1 METYSMKYGT
11 WNDWVQASR
20 PPFYIATLIP
30 LTMGF
35 VLAGNEGIWQPVR
48 FLIVNL
54 GAFLVHLAA
63 NVGNDYFDHLQG
75 SDSGSSIGGSRVI
88 QENKISPEVLLISII
103 LMYTGAAAIAIY
115 LTSSLNL
122 WGLWWL
128 ISFAFLSSLF
138 YVAPPIRYGYRG
150 LGELFVGLNM
160 GPVMVLGSY
169 WVMTGIPSAEAVWVS
184 IPAALMV
191 AFILYYQSLP
201 DMITD
206 ESIGKRTLAVRLGRR
221 GAYYGLIVF
230 GVIIY
235 SLIITEYLMGIY
247 SIVILFSFITIPL
260 FIKILMLAKRTS
272 DWVELDRHGIY
283 VRLFYLINGVILI
296 LAILK
301 K

>member
-1 METYSMKYGT
+1 MKYGT
-11 WNDWVQASR
+11 WNDWIQASR

-48 FLIVNL
+48 FAIVNL
-54 GAFLVHLAA
+54 GAFLVHLAT

-88 QENKISPEVLLISII
+88 QENKISPEVLLSSII

-122 WGLWWL
+122 WGLWWI
-128 ISFAFLSSLF
+128 ISFAFLSSLL

-150 LGELFVGLNM
+150 MGELFVGLNM

-169 WVMTGIPSAEAVWVS
+169 WVMTGTPNIEAVWIS
-184 IPAALMV
+184 IPVGLMV

-206 ESIGKRTLAVRLGRR
+206 ENAGKITLAVRLGKN
-221 GAYYGLIVF
+221 GAYNGIIVF
-230 GVIIY
+230 GVAIY
-235 SLIITEYLMGIY
+235 SAMIAEYLTGRL
-247 SIVILFSFITIPL
+247 SAVSLLSFITLPL
-260 FIKILMLAKRTS
+260 FIKILILAKRTS
-272 DWVELDRHGIY
+272 DWVELDKHGKY
-283 VRLFYLINGVILI
+283 PRLFYLINGVILI
-296 LAILK
+296 FAINK
-301 K
+301 

>member
-1 METYSMKYGT
+1 METHPMKYGT

-48 FLIVNL
+48 FAIVNL
-54 GAFLVHLAA
+54 GAFLVHLAT
-63 NVGNDYFDHLQG
+63 NVSNDYFDHLQG

-88 QENKISPEVLLISII
+88 QENKISPEALLSSIV
-103 LMYTGAAAIAIY
+103 LMYTAAAAIAIY

-122 WGLWWL
+122 WGLWWI

-169 WVMTGIPSAEAVWVS
+169 WVMTGTPNIEAVWIS
-184 IPAALMV
+184 IPAGVMV

-201 DMITD
+201 DMLTD
-206 ESIGKRTLAVRLGRR
+206 ETAGKRTLAVRLGKR
-221 GAYYGLIVF
+221 GAYNGLIVF
-230 GVIIY
+230 GVAIY
-235 SLIITEYLMGIY
+235 SVIVAEYFTGRFSM
-247 SIVILFSFITIPL
+247 VILLSFITLPL
-260 FIKILMLAKRTS
+260 FIKILILAKRTS
-272 DWVELDRHGIY
+272 DWVELDQHGIY

-296 LAILK
+296 LAIGK
-301 K
+301 

>member
-1 METYSMKYGT
+1 MKYGT

-48 FLIVNL
+48 FAIVNL
-54 GAFLVHLAA
+54 GAFLVHLAT
-63 NVGNDYFDHLQG
+63 NVSNDYFDHLQG

-88 QENKISPEVLLISII
+88 QENKISPEALLSSIV
-103 LMYTGAAAIAIY
+103 LMYTAAAAIAIY

-122 WGLWWL
+122 WGLWWI

-169 WVMTGIPSAEAVWVS
+169 WVMTGTPNIEAVWIS
-184 IPAALMV
+184 IPAGVMV

-201 DMITD
+201 DMLTD
-206 ESIGKRTLAVRLGRR
+206 ETAGKRTLAVRLGKR
-221 GAYYGLIVF
+221 GAYNGLIVF
-230 GVIIY
+230 GVAIY
-235 SLIITEYLMGIY
+235 SVIVAEYFTGRFSM
-247 SIVILFSFITIPL
+247 VILLSFITLPL
-260 FIKILMLAKRTS
+260 FIKILSLAKRTS
-272 DWVELDRHGIY
+272 DWVELDQHGIY

-296 LAILK
+296 LAIGK
-301 K
+301 

>member
-1 METYSMKYGT
+1 MKYGT
-11 WNDWVQASR
+11 WHDWVQASR

-48 FLIVNL
+48 FAIVNL
-54 GAFLVHLAA
+54 GAFLVHLAT
-63 NVGNDYFDHLQG
+63 NVSNDYFDHLQG

-88 QENKISPEVLLISII
+88 QENKISPEVLLSSIV
-103 LMYTGAAAIAIY
+103 LMYTAAAAIAIY

-122 WGLWWL
+122 WGLWWI

-169 WVMTGIPSAEAVWVS
+169 WVMTGTPNIEAVWIS
-184 IPAALMV
+184 IPAGVMV

-201 DMITD
+201 DMLTD
-206 ESIGKRTLAVRLGRR
+206 ETAGKRTLAVRLGKR
-221 GAYYGLIVF
+221 GAYNGLIVF
-230 GVIIY
+230 GVAIY
-235 SLIITEYLMGIY
+235 SLIIAEYFTGRFSM
-247 SIVILFSFITIPL
+247 VILLSFITLPL
-260 FIKILMLAKRTS
+260 FIKILSLAKRTS
-272 DWVELDRHGIY
+272 DWVELDQHGIY

-296 LAILK
+296 LAIGK
-301 K
+301 